1 MKENFIDKLPIKII
15 YSFQSLI
22 EELERSEYNFGE
34 FKAFIEY
41 LKATRPELIDGVE
54 TFEDFQK
61 IIKDVEPIIEKI
73 IPKPFVKYNLKAI
86 TFPFSDKFIFATDRL
101 KELINNN
108 ESRLKFN
115 FEDLDYDTLYKFC
128 CCFILSKYYHKNLD
142 FNLSNQLV
150 IDNQNGYRTY
160 LGTDINHDY
169 FRIYP
174 SEDKFKLTED
184 EIEELLNN
192 YEDTALWMRKIPIG
206 SWIAKG
212 FNLVSFFDNTTEIAL
227 SNLKSKLLS
236 YGEPFNIVRNDI
248 ISALK
253 SIFRINNLEVGF
265 SAYNSDKNQ
274 LEISHL
280 LQLNDSLLIDNH
292 KKIKLNE
299 VFCADLENKISK
311 SDNYVVSNIDAALE
325 KFPQDK
331 MLRMANESG
340 LKSLILYPLKNGK
353 SHLGIL
359 EIGSKEAGVFNRINA
374 NLLRE
379 ITPLLEESIYR
390 YTVEFENQIN
400 AYIQTE
406 YTSLHPSV
414 DWKFREKAR
423 EHILHPGNTK
433 QKSQIS
439 FQNVYPIY
447 GELDVRNSSVI
458 RNQCLK
464 KDYTN
469 QINYLILICNELY
482 NRTKKNKFLDYSDD
496 LTDFLQRID
505 NVDKIY
511 FESELFDYITLHIHP
526 EIPKYVKD
534 DEKSIIEE
542 YLKKLDSTTGLF
554 YVERKKFDQTIVM
567 TNSLLSNKLDTF
579 QKDAQ
584 DVFPHYYERFKTDGI
599 DYNLYVGRSIAP
611 FKKFS
616 YQNIRE
622 IRYWQLQAMISMEQ
636 SYKEIQK
643 KTPLKVEV
651 ASLVFATNT
660 TLDIL
665 FKLDEKRF
673 DVNGYNNAKYEI
685 IKKRLSKAFVK
696 GTNERIN
703 LPHKICII
711 YTEDILKEEYTNY
724 INLLID
730 KNFLKKDVE
739 YLEIDDL
746 QGISGLQAIRVS
758 INYKNKLEKYTKI
771 EE

>member
-1 MKENFIDKLPIKII
+1 M
-15 YSFQSLI
+15 
-22 EELERSEYNFGE
+22 
-34 FKAFIEY
+34 
-41 LKATRPELIDGVE
+41 
-54 TFEDFQK
+54 
-61 IIKDVEPIIEKI
+61 
-73 IPKPFVKYNLKAI
+73 
-86 TFPFSDKFIFATDRL
+86 
-101 KELINNN
+101 
-108 ESRLKFN
+108 
-115 FEDLDYDTLYKFC
+115 
-128 CCFILSKYYHKNLD
+128 
-142 FNLSNQLV
+142 
-150 IDNQNGYRTY
+150 
-160 LGTDINHDY
+160 
-169 FRIYP
+169 
-174 SEDKFKLTED
+174 
-184 EIEELLNN
+184 
-192 YEDTALWMRKIPIG
+192 
-206 SWIAKG
+206 
-212 FNLVSFFDNTTEIAL
+212 
-227 SNLKSKLLS
+227 
-236 YGEPFNIVRNDI
+236 
-248 ISALK
+248 
-253 SIFRINNLEVGF
+253 
-265 SAYNSDKNQ
+265 
-274 LEISHL
+274 
-280 LQLNDSLLIDNH
+280 
-292 KKIKLNE
+292 
-299 VFCADLENKISK
+299 
-311 SDNYVVSNIDAALE
+311 
-325 KFPQDK
+325 
-331 MLRMANESG
+331 
-340 LKSLILYPLKNGK
+340 
-353 SHLGIL
+353 
-359 EIGSKEAGVFNRINA
+359 
-374 NLLRE
+374 
-379 ITPLLEESIYR
+379 
-390 YTVEFENQIN
+390 
-400 AYIQTE
+400 
-406 YTSLHPSV
+406 
-414 DWKFREKAR
+414 
-423 EHILHPGNTK
+423 HPGNTK

-464 KDYTN
+464 MDYTN

-482 NRTKKNKFLDYSDD
+482 NRTKKNKFLVYIDD

-534 DEKSIIEE
+534 NEKSIIEE

-622 IRYWQLQAMISMEQ
+622 IRYWQLQAMIALEQ

-711 YTEDILKEEYTNY
+711 YTEDILKEEYSNY

-730 KNFLKKDVE
+730 KKFLKKDVE

>member
-1 MKENFIDKLPIKII
+1 MEQPFIDNLPIKII
-15 YSFQSLI
+15 YSFETLFK
-22 EELERSEYNFGE
+22 ELEASEYNFGE
-34 FKAFIEY
+34 FNAFLEY
-41 LKATRPELIDGVE
+41 LKVTRPELIDGVE
-54 TFEDFQK
+54 TFEDFEK
-61 IIKDVEPIIEKI
+61 LIHNVEPIIDKI
-73 IPKPFVKYNLKAI
+73 IPKPFIKYNLKAI

-101 KELINNN
+101 KEFIENKT
-108 ESRLKFN
+108 SSLKFN
-115 FEDLDYDTLYKFC
+115 YEHLDYETLYKFC
-128 CCFILSKYYHKNLD
+128 CCFILSKYYHKNLE

-150 IDNQNGYRTY
+150 IENENGYKTY

-169 FRIYP
+169 FKIFP
-174 SEDKFKLTED
+174 SENKFELSED
-184 EIEELLNN
+184 EIDDLLNN
-192 YEDTALWMRKIPIG
+192 YEDTSLWMEKIPIG

-236 YGEPFNIVRNDI
+236 YGEPFDIVRSDI

-253 SIFRINNLEVGF
+253 SIFRINELEVGF

-280 LQLNDSLLIDNH
+280 LQLNNSLLMDH
-292 KKIKLNE
+292 RKKLKLTDIA
-299 VFCADLENKISK
+299 CTDLQNKISK
-311 SDNYVVSNIDAALE
+311 ADYYVVSSVDAAFT

-331 MLRMANESG
+331 MLKIAKNSG
-340 LKSLILYPLKNGK
+340 IKSLILYPLKNGN
-353 SHLGIL
+353 SCLGVL
-359 EIGSKEAGVFNRINA
+359 EIASKETGVFNRINA

-390 YTVEFENQIN
+390 YSVEFENQIN

-414 DWKFREKAR
+414 DWKFREKAK
-423 EHILHPGNTK
+423 EHLLNPGNSK

-447 GELDVRNSSVI
+447 GELDVRNSSNI
-458 RNQCLK
+458 RNECLK
-464 KDYTN
+464 MDYIN
-469 QINYLILICNELY
+469 QLNYLILICKELHKRS
-482 NRTKKNKFLDYSDD
+482 NKVKFLSYIED
-496 LTDFLQRID
+496 LQNFLERID

-511 FESELFDYITLHIHP
+511 FESELFDYISFQIHP
-526 EIPKYVKD
+526 EIPKYVKE

-542 YLKKLDSTTGLF
+542 YLKKLDSTTGLY
-554 YVERKKFDQTIVM
+554 YVERKKFDQSIAM
-567 TNSLLSNKLDTF
+567 TNSLLSNKLDAF

-584 DVFPHYYERFKTDGI
+584 EIFPHYYERFKTDGI

-611 FKKFS
+611 LNKFS

-622 IRYWQLQAMISMEQ
+622 IRYWQLQAMIALEQ
-636 SYKEIQK
+636 GYKNIQK
-643 KTPLKVEV
+643 NNPLKLEV
-651 ASLVFATNT
+651 ASLLYATNT

-685 IKKRLSKAFVK
+685 VKKRLSKAFVK
-696 GTNERIN
+696 GSNERIN
-703 LPHKICII
+703 QPHKICII
-711 YTEDILKEEYTNY
+711 YTEDILREEYTNY
-724 INLLID
+724 INLLI
-730 KNFLKKDVE
+730 KKGFLKNDIE

-746 QGISGLQAIRVS
+746 QGLSGLLAIRVS
-758 INYKNKLEKYTKI
+758 VNYKNKLEEYKKL

>member
-1 MKENFIDKLPIKII
+1 MKEDFINKLPIKII

-22 EELERSEYNFGE
+22 EELEGSEYNFGE
-34 FKAFIEY
+34 FKAFLEY
-41 LKATRPELIDGVE
+41 LKATRPDLIDGVE
-54 TFEDFQK
+54 TFEDFQN

-73 IPKPFVKYNLKAI
+73 IPKPFIKYNLKAI

-108 ESRLKFN
+108 ESSLKFN
-115 FEDLDYDTLYKFC
+115 YENLEYDTLYKYC

-142 FNLSNQLV
+142 FNISNQLM
-150 IDNQNGYRTY
+150 IENKKGYKTY

-174 SEDKFKLTED
+174 SQEKYKLTED
-184 EIEELLNN
+184 EIEDLLNN
-192 YEDTALWMRKIPIG
+192 YEDTALWMEKIPIG

-227 SNLKSKLLS
+227 SNLKSNLLS
-236 YGEPFNIVRNDI
+236 YGESFYLIRNDI

-274 LEISHL
+274 LEMSHL
-280 LQLNDSLLIDNH
+280 FQLNDSLLFNKN
-292 KKIKLNE
+292 KKINLDE
-299 VFCADLENKISK
+299 VFCIDLKNKILK
-311 SDNYVVSNIDAALE
+311 SEYYVVSNVDSALE
-325 KFPQDK
+325 KFPNDK
-331 MLRMANESG
+331 MLNVINNSG
-340 LKSLILYPLKNGK
+340 IKSLILYPLKNGQ

-359 EIGSKEAGVFNRINA
+359 EIGSKEAGVFNRLNA

-379 ITPLLEESIYR
+379 IIPLLEDSIYR

-433 QKSQIS
+433 QKSQVS
-439 FQNVYPIY
+439 FLNVYPIY
-447 GELDVRNSSVI
+447 GESDVRNSSII

-464 KDYTN
+464 QDYTN
-469 QINYLILICNELY
+469 QINYLILVCKELY
-482 NRTKKNKFLDYSDD
+482 NRTNKNKFLNYVED
-496 LTDFLQRID
+496 LEDFLQRID
-505 NVDKIY
+505 NVEKIY
-511 FESELFDYITLHIHP
+511 FESELFDYITLNIHP

-567 TNSLLSNKLDTF
+567 TNSLLSNKLDSF
-579 QKDAQ
+579 QKVAQ
-584 DVFPHYYERFKTDGI
+584 EIFPHYYERFKTDGV

-616 YQNIRE
+616 YQEIRE
-622 IRYWQLQAMISMEQ
+622 IRYWQLQAMIALEF

-643 KTPLKVEV
+643 KTPLKVEI
-651 ASLVFATNT
+651 ASMIFTTNT

-685 IKKRLSKAFVK
+685 IKKRLSKAYVK

-703 LPHKICII
+703 LPQKICII
-711 YTEDILKEEYTNY
+711 YTEDILREEYTNY

-730 KNFLKKDVE
+730 QNFLKNDIE

-746 QGISGLQAIRVS
+746 QGVSGLQAIRVS
-758 INYKNKLEKYTKI
+758 INYKNKFEKFNKLE
-771 EE
+771 E

>member
-1 MKENFIDKLPIKII
+1 MEEQFIDILPIKII
-15 YSFQSLI
+15 YSFESLI
-22 EELERSEYNFGE
+22 QELEHSEYNFGE
-34 FKAFIEY
+34 FNAFLEY
-41 LKATRPELIDGVE
+41 LKVTRPELIEGVE
-54 TFEDFQK
+54 TFEDFEK
-61 IIKDVEPIIEKI
+61 LIKNVEPIIEKI
-73 IPKPFVKYNLKAI
+73 IPKPLVKYNLKAI
-86 TFPFSDKFIFATDRL
+86 TFPFSNKFIFATDRL
-101 KELINNN
+101 KELIGEK

-115 FEDLDYDTLYKFC
+115 YENFDYVTLYKIC

-150 IDNQNGYRTY
+150 IENKNGYKTY

-169 FRIYP
+169 FKIFP
-174 SEDKFKLTED
+174 SDKKFELRED
-184 EIEELLNN
+184 EIEDLLNN
-192 YEDTALWMRKIPIG
+192 YENTELWFKKIPVG

-265 SAYNSDKNQ
+265 SAYNSNKNQ
-274 LEISHL
+274 LEVNHL
-280 LQLNDSLLIDNH
+280 LQLNDSLLVEDSKSLKLID
-292 KKIKLNE
+292 IA
-299 VFCADLENKISK
+299 CADLQNKIAK
-311 SDNYVVSNIDAALE
+311 SDYYVVSNVESALL
-325 KFPQDK
+325 KFPEDK
-331 MLRMANESG
+331 MLRVVNNSG
-340 LKSLILYPLKNGK
+340 IKSLILYPLKNGN
-353 SHLGIL
+353 SCLGIL

-423 EHILHPGNTK
+423 EHLLHPGNTK

-458 RNQCLK
+458 RNECLK
-464 KDYTN
+464 KDYSS
-469 QINYLILICNELY
+469 QIDYLILICNELY
-482 NRTKKNKFLDYSDD
+482 NRTKKDKFLNYIDD
-496 LTDFLQRID
+496 LNDFLYRID

-511 FESELFDYITLHIHP
+511 FESELFDYIALHIHP

-534 DEKSIIEE
+534 NEKSIIEE

-554 YVERKKFDQTIVM
+554 YVERKKFDQSIVM
-567 TNSLLSNKLDTF
+567 TNSLLSSELDAF

-584 DVFPHYYERFKTDGI
+584 EIFPHYYERFKTDGI
-599 DYNLYVGRSIAP
+599 DYNLFVGRSIAP

-622 IRYWQLQAMISMEQ
+622 IRYWQLQSMITLEQ

-643 KTPLKVEV
+643 KTPLKLEI
-651 ASLVFATNT
+651 ASLLFATNT

-703 LPHKICII
+703 QPKKICIV
-711 YTEDILKEEYTNY
+711 YTEDILREEYTNY
-724 INLLID
+724 INILINN
-730 KNFLKKDVE
+730 KFLKNDIE
-739 YLEIDDL
+739 FLEIDDL
-746 QGISGLQAIRVS
+746 QGISGLFAIRVS
-758 INYKNKLEKYTKI
+758 VNYRKKLEKYNKL
-771 EE
+771 ED

>member
-1 MKENFIDKLPIKII
+1 MEGNFIDILPIKII
-15 YSFQSLI
+15 YSFESLI

-34 FKAFIEY
+34 FNAFLEY
-41 LKATRPELIDGVE
+41 LKVARPELIEGVE
-54 TFEDFQK
+54 TFEDFEK
-61 IIKDVEPIIEKI
+61 LIKNVEPIIEKI
-73 IPKPFVKYNLKAI
+73 IPKPLVKYNLKAI

-101 KELINNN
+101 KELIDKKQ
-108 ESRLKFN
+108 SRLKFN
-115 FEDLDYDTLYKFC
+115 YEDLDYETLYKFC
-128 CCFILSKYYHKNLD
+128 SCFILSKYYHKNLD

-150 IDNQNGYRTY
+150 IENENGYKTY

-169 FRIYP
+169 FKIFP
-174 SEDKFKLTED
+174 SDKKFELTED

-192 YEDTALWMRKIPIG
+192 YEDTELWMKKIPIG

-227 SNLKSKLLS
+227 SNLKTKLLS
-236 YGEPFNIVRNDI
+236 YGESFEVVRTDI

-253 SIFRINNLEVGF
+253 SIFRINDLEVGF

-274 LEISHL
+274 IEVSHL
-280 LQLNDSLLIDNH
+280 LQLNDSLLVDDR
-292 KKIKLNE
+292 KKLKLNE
-299 VFCADLENKISK
+299 IACADLEHKISK
-311 SDNYVVSNIDAALE
+311 SDYYVVSNVDSTLS
-325 KFPQDK
+325 KYPQDK
-331 MLRMANESG
+331 MLRIANNSG
-340 LKSLILYPLKNGK
+340 IKSLILYPLKNGN
-353 SHLGIL
+353 SCLGIL
-359 EIGSKEAGVFNRINA
+359 EIASREASVFNRINA

-423 EHILHPGNTK
+423 EHLLHPENSK

-447 GELDVRNSSVI
+447 GELDVRNSSII

-464 KDYTN
+464 QDYTN
-469 QINYLILICNELY
+469 QINYLVLVCNELY
-482 NRTKKNKFLDYSDD
+482 NRTKKDQFLNYIDD
-496 LTDFLQRID
+496 LNHFLERID
-505 NVDKIY
+505 HVDKIY

-526 EIPKYVKD
+526 EIPKYVQD
-534 DEKSIIEE
+534 DEKSVIEE
-542 YLKKLDSTTGLF
+542 YLKKLDATTGLF
-554 YVERKKFDQTIVM
+554 YVERKKFDQSIVM
-567 TNSLLSNKLDTF
+567 TNSFLSNKLDTF

-584 DVFPHYYERFKTDGI
+584 EIFPHYYERFKTDGI

-611 FKKFS
+611 LKKFS

-622 IRYWQLQAMISMEQ
+622 IRYWQLQAMIALEQ

-643 KTPLKVEV
+643 KTPLKIEV
-651 ASLVFATNT
+651 ASLLYATNT

-703 LPHKICII
+703 QPQKICII
-711 YTEDILKEEYTNY
+711 YTEDILREEYTNY

-730 KNFLKKDVE
+730 KKFLKKEIE
-739 YLEIDDL
+739 YLEVDDL
-746 QGISGLQAIRVS
+746 QGINGLLAIRVS
-758 INYKNKLEKYTKI
+758 INYKYKLEQYTKL